1 MKQKEEKKAQVLRG
15 SSGSWGSSGLSE
27 LSVFVVTE
35 ISETEHQV
43 SAKSQLF
50 STRGP
55 QGQPYLKETT
65 YIKRTTTFITN
76 VILFISS
83 IVVNE

>member
-1 MKQKEEKKAQVLRG
+1 
-15 SSGSWGSSGLSE
+15 
-27 LSVFVVTE
+27 VFVVTE

-55 QGQPYLKETT
+55 QGQPYFKEPM
-65 YIKRTTTFITN
+65 YKIRTTAIM
-76 VILFISS
+76 IHIY
-83 IVVNE
+83 